1 MTAAALQEIHRRAPG
16 FTPRL
21 AVVAG
26 SGLGGLADA
35 VIDPVVIP
43 YADLPGFP
51 QPTVSGHAGR
61 LLLGTLAG
69 LPAAV
74 MQGRAHGYEGGG
86 FGAMATAIRTL
97 KAAGAEILFLTCAA
111 GSLRPEV
118 GPGRLVAISD
128 HINLLGFSPLVGPN
142 DDSAGPRFPDMTDAW
157 NPGLRVLL
165 TKAAQDADVRLTEGV
180 YAAVPGPSFET
191 PAEVRMLGLLGAD
204 LVGMSTA
211 PECILARHCGLKV
224 AGVACVTNFGAGM
237 AGAPALSHEQTL
249 AAAQTGGRDL
259 AALIAGFCRRLTQ
272 KGDNP

>member
-1 MTAAALQEIHRRAPG
+1 MTAAALQEIRRRAPG
-16 FTPRL
+16 FTPRS

-26 SGLGGLADA
+26 SGLGCLADA
-35 VIDPVVIP
+35 VDDPVVIP

-69 LPAAV
+69 LPVAV

-97 KAAGAEILFLTCAA
+97 KAAGTEILFLTCAA

-157 NPGLRVLL
+157 DPALRALSA
-165 TKAAQDADVRLTEGV
+165 KAATDAGVRLAEGV

-191 PAEVRMLGLLGAD
+191 PAEVRMLRLLGAD

-211 PECILARHCGLKV
+211 PECVLARHCGLKV

-237 AGAPALSHEQTL
+237 AGAPVLSHEQTL
-249 AAAQTGGRDL
+249 AAAAAGGRDL
-259 AALIAGFCRRLTQ
+259 ARLAAGFCRLLTQ
-272 KGDNP
+272 EGAT

>member
-1 MTAAALQEIHRRAPG
+1 MTAAALQEIRRRAPG

-35 VIDPVVIP
+35 VVDPVIIP
-43 YADLPGFP
+43 YADLSGFP
-51 QPTVSGHAGR
+51 RPTVSGHAGR
-61 LLLGTLAG
+61 LLLGSSAG
-69 LPAAV
+69 LPVAV
-74 MQGRAHGYEGGG
+74 MQGRVHGYEGGG

-111 GSLRPEV
+111 GSLRSEV

-157 NPGLRVLL
+157 DPGLRVLL
-165 TKAAQDADVRLTEGV
+165 TKAAEDAGVRLTEGV

-211 PECILARHCGLKV
+211 PECVLARHCGLKA

-249 AAAQTGGRDL
+249 TAAETGGRDL

-272 KGDNP
+272 EEDNP